1 LTEPSSSPSSSPE
14 NSKGKRTSIA
24 SENISVSAWITLVVL
39 GSALLVTMYGET
51 MLLPAIPDIIRD
63 FKISYNTS
71 SWILTAYLIS
81 AAVMI
86 PIGGK
91 LSDVYGRKKIVVIIM
106 VVYIIG
112 IALGGFANNFYIL
125 LAARV
130 IQGVGV
136 SMFPVAFGIIR
147 DKFPPEKLAIG
158 VGIFSAMYA
167 AGSVVGLSVGGSI
180 TNNFGWHATFFSIVP
195 IAIALWFIIRLAV
208 HDSKSKEEE
217 EENVHILHKTQKSGT
232 TGATET
238 EFCVACGKV
247 VATGVAGTLDLKGA
261 ITLSATITLF
271 LLTLTYLAT
280 NNSINNNSNP
290 SNSTQITGFFAAATI
305 VSLVLFVIVEKR
317 STSPLIDLK
326 LLTHKILLPANVIL
340 MILGITMFTVYQTIP
355 ILIRSPQPIGFGGDA
370 ITTANVQLPFMIV
383 LLIIAPSSGF
393 IISRLGNRKPTLAG
407 SIISTI
413 GFFSL
418 FAFHSTQFLIATNL
432 AIIAAGISL
441 TQVGGFDI
449 TMKATPKQFSGIS
462 LGMTVVLNIL
472 GSSIGPAIAAIYM
485 QQNQVFVNGIAGTF
499 PSSVAYNLIFL
510 TAAIVST
517 VSIALVMIIKN
528 RMSQIDEENL
538 RLQ

>member
-1 LTEPSSSPSSSPE
+1 MAERPISPSAPE
-14 NSKGKRTSIA
+14 DNKDKRTSTV
-24 SENISVSAWITLVVL
+24 SVKIPGSAWITLIVL

-81 AAVMI
+81 AAVMV

-91 LSDVYGRKKIVVIIM
+91 LSDMYGRKKIVVIIM
-106 VVYIIG
+106 IVYIIG
-112 IALGGFANNFYIL
+112 ITLGGFANNIYFLI
-125 LAARV
+125 ATRI
-130 IQGVGV
+130 IQGMGV
-136 SMFPVAFGIIR
+136 SMFPVAFSIIR

-167 AGSVVGLSVGGSI
+167 GGSVVGLSVGGTI
-180 TNNFGWHATFFSIVP
+180 INNFGWHATFFSIVP
-195 IAIALWFIIRLAV
+195 ISIALWFIIRRV
-208 HDSKSKEEE
+208 IHDRKLEEE
-217 EENVHILHKTQKSGT
+217 EGEERKGQLMQQTQKSGT
-232 TGATET
+232 GGVET

-247 VATGVAGTLDLKGA
+247 VATVVVPTLDLKGV
-261 ITLSATITLF
+261 ITLAATITSF
-271 LLTLTYLAT
+271 LLTLTSLAT
-280 NNSINNNSNP
+280 YSI
-290 SNSTQITGFFAAATI
+290 QITGFFAVATI

-317 STSPLIDLK
+317 STSPLINLK
-326 LLTHKILLPANVIL
+326 LLTNKILLPANIVM
-340 MILGITMFTVYQTIP
+340 MILGITMFMVYQSVP
-355 ILIRSPQPIGFGGDA
+355 ILVRSPEPVGFGGDA
-370 ITTANVQLPFMIV
+370 VTSANVQLPFMIV

-393 IISRLGNRKPTLAG
+393 IMSRLGNLKPTLAG

-449 TMKATPKQFSGIS
+449 TMKATPKQFSGVS

-485 QQNQVFVNGIAGTF
+485 QQNQVFVKGIAGTF
-499 PSSVAYNLIFL
+499 PSSMAYALIFL
-510 TAAIVST
+510 TAALVSI
-517 VSIALVMIIKN
+517 VSIALVMITRN
-528 RMSQIDEENL
+528 RMLQEEKKI
-538 RLQ
+538 RSLQ

>member
-1 LTEPSSSPSSSPE
+1 LAEPSSSSSPSSPGT
-14 NSKGKRTSIA
+14 SKGKRISIT
-24 SENISVSAWITLVVL
+24 SENIPVSAWITLIVL

-81 AAVMI
+81 AAVMV

-91 LSDVYGRKKIVVIIM
+91 LSDVYGRKKIVIIIM

-112 IALGGFANNFYIL
+112 ITIGGFATNFYIL

-167 AGSVVGLSVGGSI
+167 AGSVVGLSIGGNI

-195 IAIALWFIIRLAV
+195 IAIALWFIIRLVV
-208 HDSKSKEEE
+208 HDSKSKEED
-217 EENVHILHKTQKSGT
+217 ENVHILHKTQKSGT
-232 TGATET
+232 IGATET
-238 EFCVACGKV
+238 EYCVACGKV

-261 ITLSATITLF
+261 ITLSVTITSF

-280 NNSINNNSNP
+280 NNTNNNNNSP
-290 SNSTQITGFFAAATI
+290 DSIHITGFFAAATI
-305 VSLVLFVIVEKR
+305 LSLVLFVIVENR

-340 MILGITMFTVYQTIP
+340 MILGITMFMVYQTIP

-393 IISRLGNRKPTLAG
+393 IMSRLGNLKPTLAG

-418 FAFHSTQFLIATNL
+418 FAFHSTEFLIATNL

-449 TMKATPKQFSGIS
+449 TMKATPKQFSGVS

-485 QQNQVFVNGIAGTF
+485 QQNQVFVKGIAGAF
-499 PSSVAYNLIFL
+499 PSAVAYNLIFV
-510 TAAIVST
+510 TAAIVSI
-517 VSIALVMIIKN
+517 VSIALVIITKN
-528 RMSQIDEENL
+528 RMSQIAEENF
-538 RLQ
+538 RS

>member
-1 LTEPSSSPSSSPE
+1 
-14 NSKGKRTSIA
+14 
-24 SENISVSAWITLVVL
+24 
-39 GSALLVTMYGET
+39 MYGET

-81 AAVMI
+81 AAVMV

-106 VVYIIG
+106 IVYIIG
-112 IALGGFANNFYIL
+112 ITVGGFANNFYIL

-167 AGSVVGLSVGGSI
+167 GGSVVGLSVGGSI
-180 TNNFGWHATFFSIVP
+180 TNNFGWHATFFSVVP

-217 EENVHILHKTQKSGT
+217 ENGQLTLHKTQKSGT
-232 TGATET
+232 GAAET

-261 ITLSATITLF
+261 LTLSFTITSF
-271 LLTLTYLAT
+271 LLTLTYLAA
-280 NNSINNNSNP
+280 NNINNNNN
-290 SNSTQITGFFAAATI
+290 NSPDSIQITGFFAAATI

-317 STSPLIDLK
+317 SASPLINLK

-340 MILGITMFTVYQTIP
+340 MILGITMFMVYQTIP

-370 ITTANVQLPFMIV
+370 LTTANVQLPFMIV

-485 QQNQVFVNGIAGTF
+485 QQNQVFVKGIAGTF

-528 RMSQIDEENL
+528 RMSQIDEENF